1 MWRGCE
7 APDNHSTIQVLKL
20 SNSILYTSV
29 YKMGWCHFKNTPVVV
44 NNPID
49 NESFLKVD

>member
-1 MWRGCE
+1 MIIKFKTLN
-7 APDNHSTIQVLKL
+7 NHGV
-20 SNSILYTSV
+20 
-29 YKMGWCHFKNTPVVV
+29 KNTPVVV

>member
-1 MWRGCE
+1 MV
-7 APDNHSTIQVLKL
+7 TVLVFIAHVGGV
-20 SNSILYTSV
+20 NSKVNILLKDTL
-29 YKMGWCHFKNTPVVV
+29 WCHFKNTPVVV

>member
-1 MWRGCE
+1 MKSIIILCT
-7 APDNHSTIQVLKL
+7 DLLFILNNKL
-20 SNSILYTSV
+20 YNKLFIY
-29 YKMGWCHFKNTPVVV
+29 MGWCHFKNTPVVV